1 MTTNFVGTAVRRMGL
16 GEKADKE
23 FGLGHQVQCLIDIQV
38 EIVPSSCVI
47 GTWNSGEKPELE
59 M

>member
-1 MTTNFVGTAVRRMGL
+1 MGL

-23 FGLGHQVQCLIDIQV
+23 FGLGHQVQCQIDIQV
-38 EIVPSSCVI
+38 ELLPSSCDI